1 MSTINENK
9 IPLELPKDS
18 LREGFVAANRLISKQ
33 QPTHPLYK
41 SLIQQEQ
48 FEKQRQY
55 YALSHVFGQAMP
67 MHLEMEK
74 FIVQTPLR
82 LPTLQSSK
90 LAMDTLTG
98 RDETIDFEDY
108 LQDENMSEEGGVVG
122 NSRMDLHSQME
133 KRLNLDVNI
142 RF

>member
-1 MSTINENK
+1 
-9 IPLELPKDS
+9 
-18 LREGFVAANRLISKQ
+18 
-33 QPTHPLYK
+33 
-41 SLIQQEQ
+41 LIQQEQ